1 MCKRN
6 CLSHPIPRDCET
18 WTSERGEYSLDL
30 KKSMRPTVAIIFT
43 YTERDKAGLLCCG
56 TGSFYIVLTLV
67 FRLAFYQST
76 RVKMSAE
83 KTKTEKK
90 PEPAYQAHS
99 ALGESSI
106 DGTKPPESAHNLTE
120 NLVYDHDDEEPEIH
134 ARTYLAV
141 AAMFLL
147 NTVQVVALQGPPA
160 VVSYNCQGTNQSG
173 LRELTRFSFLT
184 LATISTAQPRR
195 PGYPMPSPLFRQW
208 CLPPSPPFQIHS
220 KSESSY

>member
-1 MCKRN
+1 
-6 CLSHPIPRDCET
+6 
-18 WTSERGEYSLDL
+18 
-30 KKSMRPTVAIIFT
+30 
-43 YTERDKAGLLCCG
+43 
-56 TGSFYIVLTLV
+56 
-67 FRLAFYQST
+67 
-76 RVKMSAE
+76 MSAE
-83 KTKTEKK
+83 KMKKEKN
-90 PEPAYQAHS
+90 PEAAFQSHS
-99 ALGESSI
+99 ALGEKSI

-120 NLVYDHDDEEPEIH
+120 NLVYENDDEEPEIH

-160 VVSYNCQGTNQSG
+160 VVSYNCERTKQPG
-173 LRELTRFSFLT
+173 LRDLIRFSFLT

-195 PGYPMPSPLFRQW
+195 PGYPMPSHLFKQW